1 MLHIGK
7 IITKKGKQ
15 YFDYM
20 FGSNMD
26 EMNIIVETEDKI
38 TFFKQEGEKISPVEF
53 DTKDLL
59 EIVAQDDK
67 SNTEKF
73 RFDLDD
79 NGNYVVMYD
88 NVYQAEMS
96 PRLEVLDSFLIDI
109 FNEKGAEIGYDEE
122 SAEYFSEDMATI
134 VESYVETYL
143 AENGEENV
151 SDENIMRVGCGIGQV
166 LMIYIN
172 QLLKDGTFDKII
184 EDTSQFNTEF
194 YKFFETVM
202 DQEKDSE
209 KEEEKK

>member
-26 EMNIIVETEDKI
+26 EMNVIAETEDKI
-38 TFFKQEGEKISPVEF
+38 TFFKQEGEKIVPVEF

-73 RFDLDD
+73 RFDMDD

-88 NVYQAEMS
+88 DVYQAEMS
-96 PRLEVLDSFLIDI
+96 PRLEVLDSFLIDV
-109 FNEKGAEIGYDEE
+109 FENFGAEIGYDEE

-134 VESYVETYL
+134 VESYVETYI
-143 AENGEENV
+143 ADNGEENT
-151 SDENIMRVGCGIGQV
+151 SDEDIMSVGCGIGQA
-166 LMIYIN
+166 LMIYIQ
-172 QLLKDGTFDKII
+172 QLLKDEEFDKAI
-184 EDTSQFNTEF
+184 EDITQFNMGF
-194 YKFFETVM
+194 YKFFKSVM
-202 DQEKDSE
+202 DKEEDSE
-209 KEEEKK
+209 KKE